1 MHKIPS
7 VNLVSA
13 SSLTEELIEYCQA
26 HKITLMVQGQDGVEN
41 REVQRIALMKQRQ
54 PEVIYLRYLLQR
66 GIAVT
71 TRHSACLQLFDFTL
85 SAEEMPLDPNIK
97 TPNHSAFSS
106 SKRSSRTISSVEKR
120 PPFDHAGDIDL
131 GLEMTIVMQGKDT
144 GIKQIQNV
152 LDGNIG

>member
-41 REVQRIALMKQRQ
+41 REVQRIALMKRRQ

-71 TRHSACLQLFDFTL
+71 TRHSAYLQLFDFTL
-85 SAEEMPLDPNIK
+85 SAEEM
-97 TPNHSAFSS
+97 
-106 SKRSSRTISSVEKR
+106 RW
-120 PPFDHAGDIDL
+120 
-131 GLEMTIVMQGKDT
+131 
-144 GIKQIQNV
+144 IQT
-152 LDGNIG
+152 